1 MEKKKE
7 IRDFRSY
14 YLKEFQFFDGDNN
27 ITFNIVDIDFDNRR
41 INIAITDCG
50 KISVREFDLHK
61 DENGN
66 YYFNY
71 GIMFDEIHI
80 DDFETIND

>member
-1 MEKKKE
+1 MEKE
-7 IRDFRSY
+7 IQDYRKY
-14 YLKEFQFFDGDNN
+14 YLKEFQFFDGDND

-50 KISVREFDLHK
+50 KISVREFDLRK
-61 DENGN
+61 DEDGN

-71 GIMFDEIHI
+71 GIMFNEIYV
-80 DDFETIND
+80 DDFETIKY

>member
-1 MEKKKE
+1 MKKE
-7 IRDFRSY
+7 IQDYRKY
-14 YLKEFQFFDGDNN
+14 YLKEFQYFDGDNN

-41 INIAITDCG
+41 INIAVTDCG
-50 KISVREFDLHK
+50 KISIREFDLLK
-61 DENGN
+61 DDNGN

-80 DDFETIND
+80 DDFETITD